1 MDLSPILSDVMDL
14 MVKSKELKESV
25 ENIHNQIQKLITTKV
40 DVATITIREEKKDG
54 RQEKSHQEGG

>member
-1 MDLSPILSDVMDL
+1 MDLSPVLSEVMEL

-40 DVATITIREEKKDG
+40 EVDTIKIKE
-54 RQEKSHQEGG
+54 Q

>member
-40 DVATITIREEKKDG
+40 DVDTITIREEK
-54 RQEKSHQEGG
+54 